1 MFGIGLPE
9 MIVILAVALIVVGPD
24 KLPEL
29 ARSLAKG
36 VNELKSTLNQVKDSL
51 NEETKI
57 VSSVQHDLQQTAGQ
71 MKTHLLEDVTRNP
84 NQWKQEGETPPASDI
99 LEGNEVIEAEAESP
113 SPRSWEE
120 ETEPVLQEESISD
133 QQTELAEGDAENESE
148 QHEAEGDDKT
158 SDDETSAQ
166 RPSSVI

>member
-57 VSSVQHDLQQTAGQ
+57 VSSVQQDLQQTAGQ
-71 MKTHLLEDVTRNP
+71 VKTHLLEDVTRDP
-84 NQWKQEGETPPASDI
+84 NQWKREGETAPASDTA
-99 LEGNEVIEAEAESP
+99 EDNGVIEAESLG
-113 SPRSWEE
+113 PRSWEE
-120 ETEPVLQEESISD
+120 ETGPVIQEGSLSD
-133 QQTELAEGDAENESE
+133 QQAELAEGGVDNEAE
-148 QHEAEGDDKT
+148 QHEGEGDEKT
-158 SDDETSAQ
+158 SDEDTSAQ